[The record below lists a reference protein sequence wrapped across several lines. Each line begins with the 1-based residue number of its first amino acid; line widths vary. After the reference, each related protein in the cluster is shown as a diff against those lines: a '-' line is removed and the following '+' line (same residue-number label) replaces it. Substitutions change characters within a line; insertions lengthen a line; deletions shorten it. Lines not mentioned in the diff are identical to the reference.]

1 MKLIR
6 TIVFVPAMWLGMLL
20 SIPVSLFFNMP
31 FIFFDWLSGKFGDWS
46 LVGLIFG
53 AANTVS
59 LSEGL
64 QALVSGVFM
73 SSIGLFVALS
83 VFPFEKHRSKVVYL
97 LLIFLLIEFSS
108 PRQIDLYDSVF
119 LYSMKLAGIVM
130 GSAVIVMMLLNPA
143 VKPMFAWIDRRFF
156 SSAESSRS

>member
-20 SIPVSLFFNMP
+20 SIPVSLFFNIP
-31 FIFFDWLSGKFGDWS
+31 LIFFDWLNGKFGDWS
-46 LVGLIFG
+46 LVGFIFG
-53 AANTVS
+53 SANAVS

-97 LLIFLLIEFSS
+97 LLLFLLIEFSS

-119 LYSMKLAGIVM
+119 LYSMKLVGIVM
-130 GSAVIVMMLLNPA
+130 GSAVIVIMLLNPA
-143 VKPMFAWIDRRFF
+143 AKPVFAWIDRRFF
-156 SSAESSRS
+156 PSDESPSS